1 MIIGKTLDEVK
12 KITNKDIADQLGGL
26 PQQKMHC
33 SVMGREA
40 LEDALKKYYGEE
52 SDEWQEI
59 ELSEHAHA
67 GEKVMDLKQLK
78 K

>member
-12 KITNKDIADQLGGL
+12 KITNKDIARELDGL

-40 LEDALKKYYGEE
+40 LEDALKK
-52 SDEWQEI
+52 I
-59 ELSEHAHA
+59 LR
-67 GEKVMDLKQLK
+67 
-78 K
+78 